1 MIGCAAPDNPREPL
15 SVKSSDNNNR
25 LPYDSL
31 EMLFAF
37 HVSEKARTKRE
48 QYLLK
53 LPDDQ
58 REAENRRYSLERAVK
73 EVLAEIAEVAVLI
86 KELECQGGP
95 GE

>member
-1 MIGCAAPDNPREPL
+1 M
-15 SVKSSDNNNR
+15 KSSDANR

-53 LPDDQ
+53 FPDDQ

-86 KELECQGGP
+86 KELECQGAP

>member
-1 MIGCAAPDNPREPL
+1 M
-15 SVKSSDNNNR
+15 KSPENR

-37 HVSEKARTKRE
+37 HVSEKARAKRE
-48 QYLLK
+48 KYLMDF
-53 LPDDQ
+53 PEDQ
-58 REAENRRYSLERAVK
+58 RELENRRYSLERAVK

-86 KELECQGGP
+86 KELECQGAP

>member
-1 MIGCAAPDNPREPL
+1 M
-15 SVKSSDNNNR
+15 KSSDNNR

-37 HVSEKARTKRE
+37 HVSEKARARRE
-48 QYLLK
+48 QYLRK
-53 LPDDQ
+53 FPEGQ

-73 EVLAEIAEVAVLI
+73 EVLAEIAEVSVLI
-86 KELECQGGP
+86 KELECQEAP

>member
-1 MIGCAAPDNPREPL
+1 M
-15 SVKSSDNNNR
+15 KSSDNNR

-53 LPDDQ
+53 FPDDQ

-86 KELECQGGP
+86 KELECQGAP